1 MLVYRT
7 QVHGHLIE
15 ARRGPLGGET
25 VLLNG
30 RVISYRP
37 LAGWTRGS
45 HFFDVTD
52 EQGRARHVE
61 VQWID
66 VSKLGLGKYRV
77 TVRVDGVERARLE
90 PIDPARPIDVCYQCG
105 YPLKGLPIV
114 HGEIRCP
121 ECGRHTL
128 AAFIG
133 NDLSEPGAAD
143 KLPTAT
149 GPAVNEKAT
158 AESQSQS
165 GRNHG

>member
-1 MLVYRT
+1 MLTYRT
-7 QVHGHLIE
+7 QIHGALIE
-15 ARRGPLGGET
+15 ARRGPLGGES

-30 RVISYRP
+30 RVVSSRP
-37 LAGWTRGS
+37 FAGFTRAS

-52 EQGRARHVE
+52 EQGNPRLVE

-77 TVRVDGVERARLE
+77 AVRVNGVERARLE

-121 ECGRHTL
+121 ECGRHSL
-128 AAFIG
+128 AALVGHGIVQ
-133 NDLSEPGAAD
+133 PGASD
-143 KLPTAT
+143 VPPTAS
-149 GPAVNEKAT
+149 GPATNIMPSDT
-158 AESQSQS
+158 SPTSSES
-165 GRNHG
+165 H